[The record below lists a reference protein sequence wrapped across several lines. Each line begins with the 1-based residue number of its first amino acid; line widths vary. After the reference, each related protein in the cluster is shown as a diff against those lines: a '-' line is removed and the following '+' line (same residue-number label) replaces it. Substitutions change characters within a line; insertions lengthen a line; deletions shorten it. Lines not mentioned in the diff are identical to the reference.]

1 MANTINTIVRNA
13 IKAAEVFGAHIDDL
27 RKALPASALASREA
41 CMAALQ
47 APVAAY
53 YGIKLG
59 DPKPSGRI
67 VWPADHANT
76 EAAKKAQQR
85 LATSVL
91 GGGAGKATE
100 EIEIPEEMLKA
111 ALKLV
116 KLANGYEGSRK
127 LAAKALAA
135 AFAA

>member
-13 IKAAEVFGAHIDDL
+13 IKTAELFGSHIDDL
-27 RKALPASALASREA
+27 RAALPASALESRAA

-47 APVAAY
+47 APVAKY
-53 YGIKLG
+53 YDITLEVKGT
-59 DPKPSGRI
+59 GRI

-100 EIEIPEEMLKA
+100 EIEIPAELLA
-111 ALKLV
+111 AARKLA

-135 AFAA
+135 AFAK